1 MNNLIKEALA
11 VGKKYPVFPTDS
23 KIPCWS
29 NAELNVEKGKGGY
42 QIATQDPARIK
53 ELFSHPN
60 AKEIAVPMGAMSGLM
75 CVDVDLYKSPELVRW
90 LGDQAWLQKT
100 RSHKTRSG
108 GLHFIFRHTETKLP
122 ATMRTGVDIKAN
134 GAGYIC
140 FPPTEGYSIL
150 NKQTPKLLPKE
161 IEQLILSS
169 QPNGNGGSTSGSFNS
184 SPDTELIER
193 VQRADELY
201 PALRTL
207 SYRLPTRRK
216 EDGAFYSREEQVT
229 ILNGLMTSSDAASLS
244 HPRHEDWRDRLG
256 KIPELVA
263 SANRKQDSPVDI
275 SDTIVEQIM
284 EGKSFLDTQRIIA
297 ASIRP
302 TGPQQET
309 TISDIETVAEALNDE
324 ADEYV
329 SLTADSLLAQQL
341 PPIEWL
347 IKSMIPIQGTI
358 SLGGTSNVG
367 KTRWLAALCTA
378 LAVGKT
384 ERMGLPSCN
393 GKHVSLWFANEER
406 RDDIARRVKAT
417 VLQHGD
423 KNSAAIVVRG
433 KDKGMMRL
441 VAVNEIGTPEIDT
454 KNVARIVKQAR
465 LVNAKFIVLD
475 PYVTLSDAMDENS
488 AVSAGMLTK
497 AFILIATATGAA
509 VCHAHHTPKDRN
521 KDADWYRGDSGAW
534 RGSGAIYSA
543 LDCGYTLSHWM
554 PRNHEQ
560 RKAWRN
566 KSLEMALTRW
576 VVLDTGKIREGEP
589 LPPTVYEL
597 TGQEMQ
603 KGEGEAIGVCTLRTE
618 QDAANVLLDGAVD
631 IMYASELAEHIG
643 DKLGYGQHTKL
654 SLIQTAMKDDP
665 LWPVKGDRIFPR
677 DLEKLY
683 LQFETPI
690 HWSGGT
696 LCLELNERKKT
707 NGRWLFNIEKEKTN
721 DSI

>member
-1 MNNLIKEALA
+1 MKKIIEEALA
-11 VGKKYPVFPTDS
+11 VGKQYPVFPTNG

-29 NAELNVEKGKGGY
+29 NAELKVKAGEGGY
-42 QIATQDPARIK
+42 QIATQDPDRIR

-60 AKEIAVPMGAMSGLM
+60 AKEIAVPMGHMSGLM
-75 CVDVDLYKSPELVRW
+75 CIDVDLYKDEELVDW
-90 LGDQAWLQKT
+90 MAEQSWLQKT

-108 GLHFIFRHTETKLP
+108 GLHFIFRHTEAKLP

-140 FPPTEGYSIL
+140 FPPTDGYKIL
-150 NKQTPKLLPKE
+150 KDIEPSKLPKE
-161 IEQLILSS
+161 VEDLLRSKS
-169 QPNGNGGSTSGSFNS
+169 NGANGSMTSGSFNS
-184 SPDTELIER
+184 SPDEELISR

-216 EDGAFYSREEQVT
+216 SNGELLNQGEQVE
-229 ILNGLMTSSDAASLS
+229 ILHGLMDTSVAAKPS
-244 HPRHEDWRDRLG
+244 HARHYDWLDRRE
-256 KIPELVA
+256 KVAELVV
-263 SANRKQDSPVDI
+263 SANRKIDNPVTVSENVADK
-275 SDTIVEQIM
+275 IM
-284 EGKSFLDTQRIIA
+284 QGEAFIKTQEMIA
-297 ASIRP
+297 SSIRP
-302 TGPQQET
+302 QGPQRET
-309 TISDIETVAEALNDE
+309 TIEDIETGVEALEDE
-324 ADEYV
+324 DDEYV
-329 SLTADSLLAQQL
+329 HLTADSLLSQKLQ
-341 PPIEWL
+341 PIEWL
-347 IKSMIPIQGTI
+347 VKGMIPVQGTI

-384 ERMGLPSCN
+384 ERMGLPPCN
-393 GKHVSLWFANEER
+393 GKHVTLWFANEER
-406 RDDIARRVKAT
+406 RDDIARRIKAT

-423 KNSAAIVVRG
+423 KKSEPIVVRG

-441 VAVNEIGTPEIDT
+441 VAINEIGTAEIDRQ
-454 KNVARIVKQAR
+454 NVARIVKQAR
-465 LVNAKFIVLD
+465 KVKAKFIVLD

-560 RKAWRN
+560 RKAWKN

-576 VVLDTGKIREGEP
+576 VVIDTGKIREGEP
-589 LPPTVYEL
+589 LPPIVYEL
-597 TGQEMQ
+597 TGQDMQ
-603 KGEGEAIGVCTLRTE
+603 TGEGEAIGVCTLRTE

-631 IMYASELAEHIG
+631 VMYASELAEHLG
-643 DKLGYGQHTKL
+643 QKLGFGDHGKL
-654 SLIQTAMKDDP
+654 SDIQAKMKDDP

-683 LQFETPI
+683 LQFEKRI
-690 HWSGGT
+690 HFSGGT
-696 LCLELNERKKT
+696 VCLELNERKKT
-707 NGRWLFNIEKEKTN
+707 NGRWVFKIKKGE
-721 DSI
+721 S